1 MTSSPDD
8 NPLSDLEKFDLAQE
22 ELAVV
27 EKELR
32 EMRRIIYRDWEQMS
46 PRDRSAQSRVVKEL
60 EQRKEQLLETIQTS
74 GEF

>member
-1 MTSSPDD
+1 MTSPPDD
-8 NPLSDLEKFDLAQE
+8 TPFSNLEKLDLAHE

-46 PRDRSAQSRVVKEL
+46 PRDRSSQSRIVKEL
-60 EQRKEQLLETIQTS
+60 EQRRDDLLETIQS
-74 GEF
+74 FGAF